1 LNDYSF
7 LSSSSLLYNINGQS
21 ILLVEGTPSK
31 YETYRFTEGMQ
42 GACLPLFLHSA
53 HVEAAQ
59 ERGLKANLKTEAM
72 IELLLDSSP
81 PHSPRRPSRHRT
93 VSTRAAV
100 RQSSTRSRLHSTSS
114 MIVHSDT
121 DEDEMQ
127 HTVKPESEAPST
139 LHPGPVTRTRKAL
152 DAQLRLGVG
161 RPTIVGGQGARTVT
175 RSVGIAKSVRSR
187 SGRGAKPTQEPIVEG
202 LSSHVSS
209 FRDIA

>member
-1 LNDYSF
+1 
-7 LSSSSLLYNINGQS
+7 
-21 ILLVEGTPSK
+21 
-31 YETYRFTEGMQ
+31 
-42 GACLPLFLHSA
+42 
-53 HVEAAQ
+53 
-59 ERGLKANLKTEAM
+59 
-72 IELLLDSSP
+72 
-81 PHSPRRPSRHRT
+81 
-93 VSTRAAV
+93 
-100 RQSSTRSRLHSTSS
+100 

-202 LSSHVSS
+202 SSERFFPRMFNFSRTFNHLSGRSVLTRLIIQRH
-209 FRDIA
+209 RMNDT

>member
-1 LNDYSF
+1 VTHYLVSRDLCLITHSGLLNDYSF

-81 PHSPRRPSRHRT
+81 LVYLRPFFNSFSLKQPTFPSPS
-93 VSTRAAV
+93 V
-100 RQSSTRSRLHSTSS
+100 
-114 MIVHSDT
+114 
-121 DEDEMQ
+121 
-127 HTVKPESEAPST
+127 APSHRINTGRSQTILNPVALALNKFYDRT
-139 LHPGPVTRTRKAL
+139 L
-152 DAQLRLGVG
+152 
-161 RPTIVGGQGARTVT
+161 
-175 RSVGIAKSVRSR
+175 
-187 SGRGAKPTQEPIVEG
+187 
-202 LSSHVSS
+202 
-209 FRDIA
+209 